1 MKYYSIPE
9 PTTSA
14 SRPTVPRYVRPAFL
28 AIFSVPL
35 FCKDAGFLV
44 VFLFFYGFRWGF
56 FKVFR

>member
-44 VFLFFYGFRWGF
+44 VFFIFLWVPVGF
-56 FKVFR
+56 F